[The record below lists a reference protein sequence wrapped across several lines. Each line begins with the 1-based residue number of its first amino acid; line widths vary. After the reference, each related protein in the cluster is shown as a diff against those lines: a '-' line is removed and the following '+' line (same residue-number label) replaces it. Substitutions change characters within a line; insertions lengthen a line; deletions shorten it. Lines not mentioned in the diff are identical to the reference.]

1 MTIPPT
7 ISPNDPPVPRWLRI
21 VLVSDYVGTAWY
33 IVASV
38 LFAPV
43 LAALSPW
50 PTVTTVLWWIIGL
63 TGLSLGLLGIAVTI
77 GLTKILRS
85 GVEIPQQYWR
95 SIAPRGWPDVDGMC
109 RHGADTT
116 APIRQYVTFVL

>member
-1 MTIPPT
+1 MSPT
-7 ISPNDPPVPRWLRI
+7 MSPNDPPVPRWLRI

-50 PTVTTVLWWIIGL
+50 PTVTTVLWWIIGV
-63 TGLSLGLLGIAVTI
+63 TGLMLGILGIAVTI
-77 GLTKILRS
+77 GLAKILRS
-85 GVEIPQQYWR
+85 GAEIPEGYWR
-95 SIAPRGWPDVDGMC
+95 SIAPRGWPNVDGMR
-109 RHGADTT
+109 RHRADTT
-116 APIRQYVTFVL
+116 APSCRYVTFVL